1 MRLAM
6 ADEFLRLS
14 AEVQQ
19 EVINAAA
26 SKLGMLPAVLEK
38 DVWVCYVLK
47 ILYAMPD
54 RRPMVFIWWQNL
66 VRPVVYQSF

>member
-1 MRLAM
+1 MTLAM
-6 ADEFLRLS
+6 ADEFHRHS
-14 AEVQQ
+14 AEDQQ
-19 EVINAAA
+19 QVIIAAA
-26 SKLGMLPAVLEK
+26 SKLGLLPAVLEK